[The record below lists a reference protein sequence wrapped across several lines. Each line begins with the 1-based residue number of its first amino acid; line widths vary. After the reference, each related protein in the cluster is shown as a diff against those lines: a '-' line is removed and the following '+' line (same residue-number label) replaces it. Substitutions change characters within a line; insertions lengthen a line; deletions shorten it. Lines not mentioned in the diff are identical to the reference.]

1 MRKMLTIG
9 TLALASWAGSAQAHI
24 GFGISSGFS
33 IGFCG
38 SGFSISSGLYLGS
51 GWGCNSYYTPRI
63 GWNDRGYC
71 GTYYPSYRRSY
82 RSCGPRYFT
91 YPRPRYYRSSW
102 DNCWSDAEL
111 SLPYRSDV
119 VATHDKAPNRT
130 SEIKD
135 EVSSED
141 RTADAWDL
149 LEQGKANQAQGF
161 FALAAAK
168 DPDNAQIKLGFAL
181 ASAELGDHTRAAWSA
196 GRAVGVDQGELAEL
210 ELGDN
215 ASLLL
220 ADLLD
225 ELGSDE
231 RALASDLEA
240 ALRDLVTLPVLADRG

>member
-1 MRKMLTIG
+1 MRKLLKIG
-9 TLALASWAGSAQAHI
+9 TLALASTAGAAQGDI

-51 GWGCNSYYTPRI
+51 SWGCNSYYRPRI
-63 GWNDRGYC
+63 GWYDRGYC
-71 GTYYPSYRRSY
+71 GSYYPSYRRNY
-82 RSCGPRYFT
+82 RSYGPRYYS
-91 YPRPRYYRSSW
+91 YPRPRYYRSGW

-111 SLPYRSDV
+111 SLPYRNDV
-119 VATHDKAPNRT
+119 VATHDRAPNRAP
-130 SEIKD
+130 EIKD

-141 RTADAWDL
+141 RTADAWEL

-168 DPDNAQIKLGFAL
+168 DPENAQIKLGFAL
-181 ASAELGDHTRAAWSA
+181 ASAELGDNTRAAWSA

-210 ELGDN
+210 ELGDK

-225 ELGSDE
+225 ELSTDD

-240 ALRDLVTLPVLADRG
+240 AMPDLVTLPVIADNG